1 MISTE
6 PEWTTRRYPT
16 GPVPCEKI
24 VFPAGKLSVSVT
36 AATRASSSAP
46 TASNG
51 GCAARNPAM
60 SSIGPGSGLLA
71 LGGDPGGLT
80 VGAVLGQD
88 RGRAAAQRDEVVD
101 DSDAAEDPDEDERS
115 PLVVPL
121 VIAVD
126 LGARPRQVDHDNR
139 LEDDGQYVHRQ
150 PPAPQREVGAVVGRR
165 PLAAEPGDQQ
175 RHGDA
180 HVGDVEHD
188 DRDRGEHEERALVAY
203 VQHQQRDGED
213 AD

>member
-6 PEWTTRRYPT
+6 PARTTRRCPT
-16 GPVPCEKI
+16 GPAPCEKI

-60 SSIGPGSGLLA
+60 SSIGSGSGLLA
-71 LGGDPGGLT
+71 VGGDAGGRGA
-80 VGAVLGQD
+80 GAVLGQD

-101 DSDAAEDPDEDERS
+101 GAHAAEEADEDERP

-121 VIAVD
+121 VVAVD
-126 LGARPRQVDHDNR
+126 LGPRPRQVDHDDR
-139 LEDDGQYVHRQ
+139 LEDDGQHVHRQ
-150 PPAPQREVGAVVGRR
+150 PPAAHREVGAVG
-165 PLAAEPGDQQ
+165 
-175 RHGDA
+175 
-180 HVGDVEHD
+180 
-188 DRDRGEHEERALVAY
+188 
-203 VQHQQRDGED
+203 
-213 AD
+213 